1 MMKKWNLLIEE
12 KAAVILANY
21 GYNGGA
27 VDIKAVAAKYNID
40 VIEHNFNTNPFSE
53 DSVSGTLVI
62 KGDKKTIGVDTSHV
76 PIRKRFTIAHEL
88 GHFFLGHGKKDGIM
102 LDTFTLYR
110 NNISKEG
117 TQKQEIEANA
127 FAAALLMPKTEVSK
141 MLEKYYAQYG
151 ETNVAKII
159 EVMASYFDV
168 SQISM
173 AIRLNRLGLINTD
186 EYIF

>member
-1 MMKKWNLLIEE
+1 MKKWNLLIEQ
-12 KAAVILANY
+12 KAAIVLANY
-21 GYNGGA
+21 NYTGGK
-27 VDIKAVAAKYNID
+27 VDIKSVADHNNIE
-40 VIEHNFNTNPFSE
+40 VIEHNFNTDKFSD

-62 KGDKKTIGVDTSHV
+62 SGDKKTIGVDMNHDSK
-76 PIRKRFTIAHEL
+76 RKRFTIAHEL

-110 NNISKEG
+110 NNISKDG

-127 FAAALLMPKTEVSK
+127 FAAALLMPKTEVCKVLDS
-141 MLEKYYAQYG
+141 YYAEYG
-151 ETNVAKII
+151 ETNVVTII
-159 EVMASYFDV
+159 EKMAMYFDV

-173 AIRLNRLGLINTD
+173 AIRLNRLGLIATD